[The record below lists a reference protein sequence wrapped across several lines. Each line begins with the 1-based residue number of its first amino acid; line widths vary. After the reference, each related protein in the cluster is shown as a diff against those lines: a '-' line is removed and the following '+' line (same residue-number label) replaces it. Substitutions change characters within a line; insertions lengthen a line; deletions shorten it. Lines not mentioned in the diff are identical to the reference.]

1 MLAAEGSRTRSIHR
15 ARALLAGLAACQ
27 QNKDAPAT
35 NEPVPEATTPG
46 APGAP
51 VPDAPA
57 PAISNPASPTP
68 EGTDVGA
75 MGSDATA
82 APLPGDTATAGRV
95 HP

>member
-1 MLAAEGSRTRSIHR
+1 MLKGRIVLATA
-15 ARALLAGLAACQ
+15 ALLAGLAACQ
-27 QNKDAPAT
+27 ENKEAPAT
-35 NEPVPEATTPG
+35 NEPSEAPVAEAITPG

-75 MGSDATA
+75 MGADATA

>member
-1 MLAAEGSRTRSIHR
+1 MSSSRTLAA
-15 ARALLAGLAACQ
+15 AALLAALAACQ
-27 QNKDAPAT
+27 ENQEAPAT
-35 NEPVPEATTPG
+35 NEPSEAPVPEATTPG
-46 APGAP
+46 APGAV
-51 VPDAPA
+51 VPDAAA

-82 APLPGDTATAGRV
+82 APLAGDTATAGRV